1 MKKKMNRAPKR
12 AKILAMTGAAL
23 MAAASSAPLT
33 AYAAGAG
40 IRLPGLGQGSGRP
53 LVIGKLVNGSL
64 ADGACSL
71 EEILGQLG
79 QLMGQGDCEER
90 PGGGRPGTGLPGN
103 PGDQPGTGL
112 PGEPGDQPDAELPG
126 NPGDQP
132 DAELPETP
140 DQEGSEEQSFV
151 RQVVQLVNEERAKN
165 GLAPLTVHTGA
176 EQAAAVR
183 AKEIQTSFSHTRPDG
198 SGFST
203 ALTQAGVSYTTSG
216 ENIAY
221 GQQTPQAVMEA
232 WMNSA
237 GHRANILN
245 ASFRQIG
252 VGHVRSASGVSYWT
266 QLFIN

>member
-1 MKKKMNRAPKR
+1 
-12 AKILAMTGAAL
+12 MTGAAL

-33 AYAAGAG
+33 AYAAPAG
-40 IRLPGLGQGSGRP
+40 IRFPGLAQGSGRP
-53 LVIGKLVNGSL
+53 LAVGKLVNGSL
-64 ADGACSL
+64 ADGSCNL

-79 QLMGQGDCEER
+79 QLMGQGDCEKQ
-90 PGGGRPGTGLPGN
+90 PGGG
-103 PGDQPGTGL
+103 
-112 PGEPGDQPDAELPG
+112 QPDAGLPG

-132 DAELPETP
+132 DAGLPGNPGDQPDTELPETP
-140 DQEGSEEQSFV
+140 DQEGSQELSFA

-165 GLAPLTVHTGA
+165 GLAPLTIHTGA

>member
-1 MKKKMNRAPKR
+1 MKKMNRAPKR

-33 AYAAGAG
+33 AYAASAG

-103 PGDQPGTGL
+103 PGDRPGTGL
-112 PGEPGDQPDAELPG
+112 PGNPGGQPDAGLPG
-126 NPGDQP
+126 NPEDQP

>member
-1 MKKKMNRAPKR
+1 MKKMNRAPKR

-53 LVIGKLVNGSL
+53 LVIGKLANGSL

-112 PGEPGDQPDAELPG
+112 PGE
-126 NPGDQP
+126 PGDQP

>member
-1 MKKKMNRAPKR
+1 MKKMNRAPKR

-33 AYAAGAG
+33 AYAASAG

-53 LVIGKLVNGSL
+53 LVIGKLANGSH

-103 PGDQPGTGL
+103 PGDQPGTG
-112 PGEPGDQPDAELPG
+112 LPG

>member
-1 MKKKMNRAPKR
+1 MKKMNRAPKR

-33 AYAAGAG
+33 AYAASAG

-53 LVIGKLVNGSL
+53 LVIGKLANGSL

-103 PGDQPGTGL
+103 PGGQPDAGL
-112 PGEPGDQPDAELPG
+112 PGNPGGQPDAGLPG
-126 NPGDQP
+126 IPGDQP

-252 VGHVRSASGVSYWT
+252 VGHVRSASGVS
-266 QLFIN
+266 

>member
-1 MKKKMNRAPKR
+1 M
-12 AKILAMTGAAL
+12 L
-23 MAAASSAPLT
+23 
-33 AYAAGAG
+33 
-40 IRLPGLGQGSGRP
+40 
-53 LVIGKLVNGSL
+53 
-64 ADGACSL
+64 
-71 EEILGQLG
+71 
-79 QLMGQGDCEER
+79 
-90 PGGGRPGTGLPGN
+90 
-103 PGDQPGTGL
+103 
-112 PGEPGDQPDAELPG
+112 
-126 NPGDQP
+126 
-132 DAELPETP
+132 
-140 DQEGSEEQSFV
+140 F
-151 RQVVQLVNEERAKN
+151 
-165 GLAPLTVHTGA
+165 
-176 EQAAAVR
+176 
-183 AKEIQTSFSHTRPDG
+183 IQTSFSHTRPDG

>member
-1 MKKKMNRAPKR
+1 MKKMNRAPKR

-112 PGEPGDQPDAELPG
+112 PGE
-126 NPGDQP
+126 PGDQP